1 MIGLT
6 VMSVYFVCTVHRT
19 ILTYIKMFNIPFNVR
34 NLIMYM
40 ILMLENDVK
49 VDVSKH

>member
-6 VMSVYFVCTVHRT
+6 VMSVYYVCTVHQN
-19 ILTYIKMFNIPFNVR
+19 ILKYIKMFNIPFNVR

-40 ILMLENDVK
+40 ILMLENVVK
-49 VDVSKH
+49 VGV